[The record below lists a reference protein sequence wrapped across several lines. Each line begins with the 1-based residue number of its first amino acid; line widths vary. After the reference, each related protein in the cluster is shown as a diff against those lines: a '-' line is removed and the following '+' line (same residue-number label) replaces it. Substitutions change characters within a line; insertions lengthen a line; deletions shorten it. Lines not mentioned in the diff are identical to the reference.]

1 MCVRDAMIIA
11 RMMAGCGSWS
21 GEDLPGDTRKSSEI
35 WARRGE
41 DVVGT
46 AVAATAAGAR
56 LCLLVVIVRRLGG

>member
-1 MCVRDAMIIA
+1 MTRGKA
-11 RMMAGCGSWS
+11 RKYG
-21 GEDLPGDTRKSSEI
+21 
-35 WARRGE
+35 RGE